1 MADQISYFFH
11 THKDAPM
18 ASLTIKLSDKDLNL
32 LTRIAEHDDRRL
44 NDFVQ
49 LIFSC
54 GLECY
59 YCDEIVCVS
68 KLPDEYT
75 QEELDQR
82 VLNVQLMEQYSLHE
96 ERVEHGYKYVDH
108 LISTHHQDK
117 NSGEYKDLLIKPI
130 AARIKKYA
138 LK

>member
-1 MADQISYFFH
+1 
-11 THKDAPM
+11 M
-18 ASLTIKLSDKDLNL
+18 ASVTIKLSDKDLNL
-32 LTRIAEHDDRRL
+32 LARIAEHDDRRL

-49 LIFSC
+49 LMFSR
-54 GLECY
+54 GLEYY

-82 VLNVQLMEQYSLHE
+82 VLNDELMTKYSLHE
-96 ERVEHGYKYVDH
+96 ERVEHGYKYVNTC
-108 LISTHHQDK
+108 ISNHQHDK
-117 NSGEYKDLLIKPI
+117 DSGEYKDLLIEPI
-130 AARIKKYA
+130 ATRIKKYA